1 MDPIDLEIKI
11 HYIKTKPSILIRY
24 ARLISTLISWAILF
38 FLLFYKDNIASKV
51 ITYFFA
57 GVGVTHLVICILE
70 VIGEFH
76 QIRILNPP
84 KNKD

>member
-1 MDPIDLEIKI
+1 MDPIDVEINI
-11 HYIKTKPSILIRY
+11 HYIENKSSILIRY

-57 GVGVTHLVICILE
+57 GVGVTNLIKCILE
-70 VIGEFH
+70 VIGESH
-76 QIRILNPP
+76 QARILNPP